1 MNNMNRMMKEYSVS
15 QYGLSK
21 KIGIDQSRISQIVN
35 GKSLPSNAMQFVAG
49 DLSNDDLDKI
59 LSRSLENLLAEQ
71 NIESIINEFL
81 LSLK

>member
-1 MNNMNRMMKEYSVS
+1 
-15 QYGLSK
+15 
-21 KIGIDQSRISQIVN
+21 
-35 GKSLPSNAMQFVAG
+35 MQFVAG

-59 LSRSLENLLAEQ
+59 LSRSLENLLTEQ